1 MCRAQSESGGRRC
14 PCSYGQGRSAAD
26 RARHAHK
33 AAVAPRSA
41 TVRAQVTA
49 EPDLGV
55 ALVEAVVTPVPPV
68 APVKPR
74 PEPGLYI
81 SNRTQLRR
89 LMAGQSARVTIIEAE
104 RRAHAGAP
112 FEPWDHRALGKMNT
126 VTGDEHGAP
135 VLSDSSVF
143 DLGSG
148 KEWTFEDG
156 LAVRETAMAKIV
168 YRFTAAAP
176 ETVVVEEYP
185 ELALLK
191 PTKGV
196 LTESRA
202 KAIDDARHEYVAAA
216 RASLATAVLNPA
228 TAFGAMESVLS
239 ERRTA
244 ARLLDGVQAKMRDM
258 TDAEWL
264 EAKDQI
270 DPEGLELALAESASW
285 TSKLSG
291 AQVHLERRI
300 AKAKAEGKSSLA
312 EREHLFELSEAR
324 RGLAGE
330 ARVLAERVAR
340 QQRATA

>member
-1 MCRAQSESGGRRC
+1 MCRAQSENGGRRC
-14 PCSYGQGRSAAD
+14 PCSHGAGRSAAD

-33 AAVAPRSA
+33 AAVALRSA
-41 TVRAQVTA
+41 TVRAQSPA
-49 EPDLGV
+49 EQVPGA
-55 ALVEAVVTPVPPV
+55 ALAEAVAAPVTP
-68 APVKPR
+68 AKPR
-74 PEPGLYI
+74 PEPGLYVT
-81 SNRTQLRR
+81 SRTQLRR
-89 LMAGQSARVTIIEAE
+89 LLAERGARVTILEAE

-112 FEPWDHRALGKMNT
+112 FAAWDHRALGKMNA

-156 LAVRETAMAKIV
+156 LAIRETAMARIV
-168 YRFTAAAP
+168 YRFAAAVP
-176 ETVVVEEYP
+176 GLVDTEEYP

-191 PTKGV
+191 PTRGV
-196 LTESRA
+196 LTEART
-202 KAIDDARHEYVAAA
+202 KAIDDARGEYLTAV
-216 RASLATAVLNPA
+216 RASLATAALDPA

-244 ARLLDGVQAKMRDM
+244 ARLNDGVQARMRDM

-264 EAKDQI
+264 GAKDQI
-270 DPEGLELALAESASW
+270 DPEGLELALAESSSW